1 MFLTVSEFFYKYG
14 IYIAIAIVVIMIAI
28 VAFLLIRNK
37 AKKDTK
43 QDDEIYESIIK
54 GLGGEDNILTM
65 EAKMSRLN
73 LTLKDDTLLQ
83 ADFLKEKGVSRIIK
97 MSSKITLLLGNKAEE
112 IEQRFNKKWLW

>member
-1 MFLTVSEFFYKYG
+1 MFLSAISEFFYKYG

-28 VAFLLIRNK
+28 IAFLLIRNK
-37 AKKDTK
+37 VKKDTK

-73 LTLKDDTLLQ
+73 LTLKDDNLLQ
-83 ADFLKEKGVSRIIK
+83 VDYLKEKGVSRIIK
-97 MSSKITLLLGNKAEE
+97 MSSKITLLIGNKAEE
-112 IEQRFNKKWLW
+112 IEQRFNKK